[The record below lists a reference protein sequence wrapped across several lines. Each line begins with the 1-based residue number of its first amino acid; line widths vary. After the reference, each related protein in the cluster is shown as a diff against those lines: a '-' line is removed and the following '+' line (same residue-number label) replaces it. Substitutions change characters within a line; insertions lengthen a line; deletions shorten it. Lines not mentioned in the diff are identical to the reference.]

1 MKPVFRGNT
10 IRAMDACVIE
20 RLGLPGRQLMEH
32 AAHAAALAVRRR
44 WPGAPVAVL
53 CGPGNNGG
61 DGLAMARWLHLWGHP
76 VRIWSPRQPDGDD
89 ARANRAL
96 IERLGLPLMNLDAA
110 VQGARVVVDALLGTG
125 QRAGPQGAALDGVR
139 ACRSARAAGA
149 AIVCLDQP
157 TGLHTDTGQ
166 PLGGADEVVQAD
178 LTLTF
183 GFMTPGLVSAPGC
196 ALAGEV
202 EVVDIGLG
210 LSHSVDPALGYAD
223 MMLLEDSDLQA
234 LLPADGQLGA
244 KWDRGHVAIQASGGA
259 AVLAAEGALSA
270 GVGLVTVLCPREDW
284 GRLHGL
290 APEVVL
296 APPEALDPER
306 HDVVVVGPGLG
317 AAARAA
323 LLRLEAFPGLVL
335 VDADAIVHLNE
346 ASAGL
351 RARVA
356 FTPHS
361 AEAARL
367 LGLRRG
373 KVEADRLDALRLL
386 RPFGL
391 PVLKG
396 PGTLIAQPP
405 GGSGAAFALPFADE
419 RLATG
424 GSGDVLAG
432 LLGGLMARAVCKQN
446 APLAATLAAGAYL
459 HGATIRWLPPRARAS
474 QIAAALPQAWS
485 SLAGAPAG
493 SARPRG

>member
-1 MKPVFRGNT
+1 MKPAFRAT
-10 IRAMDACVIE
+10 AIRAMDACLIE

-32 AAHAAALAVRRR
+32 AAHAAAQALRAR
-44 WPGAPVAVL
+44 WPRQPVAVL

-76 VRIWSPRQPDGDD
+76 VRVWSPRQPDGDD

-96 IERLGLPLMNLDAA
+96 AERLGLPLVSLDSALSGAA
-110 VQGARVVVDALLGTG
+110 VVVDALLGTG
-125 QRAGPQGAALDGVR
+125 QRAAPQGAALDGVR

-149 AIVCLDQP
+149 RIVCLDLP
-157 TGLHTDTGQ
+157 TGLHADTGQ

-178 LTLTF
+178 LTVTF
-183 GFMTPGLVSAPGC
+183 GFLKPGLLMAPGC

-210 LSHSVDPALGYAD
+210 LSHALDPALGHAELL
-223 MMLLEDSDLQA
+223 LLEDSDLHA
-234 LLPADGQLGA
+234 MLPKDGRLGA
-244 KWDRGHVAIQASGGA
+244 KWDRGHLAIHASGGA
-259 AVLAAEGALSA
+259 AVLAAEGALAS
-270 GVGLVTVLCPREDW
+270 GVGLVTVLCPREEW

-290 APEVVL
+290 APEVIL
-296 APPEALDPER
+296 APPEALDPQR
-306 HDVVVVGPGLG
+306 HDGVVVGPGLG
-317 AAARAA
+317 DAARAA
-323 LLRLEAFPGLVL
+323 LLRLDAFPGLVL
-335 VDADAIVHLNE
+335 ADADAIVHLKE

-351 RARVA
+351 RARLA

-373 KVEADRLDALRLL
+373 RVEADRLEALRLL

-396 PGTLIAQPP
+396 PGTLTALPP
-405 GGSGAAFALPFADE
+405 GGAGLAFASPFADE

-432 LLGGLMARAVCKQN
+432 LLGGLMARAVCKGG
-446 APLAATLAAGAYL
+446 APLAPTLAAGVYL
-459 HGATIRWLPPRARAS
+459 HGATTRWIPPRARAS
-474 QIAAALPQAWS
+474 EIAAALPAAWA
-485 SLAGAPAG
+485 SLVAAD
-493 SARPRG
+493 RPGPPPR